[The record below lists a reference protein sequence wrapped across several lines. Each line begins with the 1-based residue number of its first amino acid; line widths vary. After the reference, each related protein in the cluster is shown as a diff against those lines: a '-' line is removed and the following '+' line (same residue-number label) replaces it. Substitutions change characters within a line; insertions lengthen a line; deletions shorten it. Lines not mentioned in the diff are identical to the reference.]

1 VILNIEQEKDFTVSS
16 LWVTREDRAVTR
28 ESRVPASTNPTLRQ
42 RRLGTELR
50 RLREHAGLT
59 SSAAAELLGVKQAQ
73 ISSIESGR
81 YAVSADRVRTFARA
95 YQCGDQKL
103 IDALAE
109 MTGGRTRGWW
119 DEYREH
125 LPVGLIDLAEL
136 EHYATALRVALVIHI
151 PALLQTTDHARALF
165 RGVFPPLRQYEVE
178 HRLTHRMKRQGIL
191 HREEPTPYTATI
203 HEAALRMGYGGRD
216 VAVAQLRHI
225 LDMSELPHVTVRVVP
240 FGKESFH
247 GTGQGVDYV
256 AGAVRQLDTVQ
267 LDTHHGCEFLDGE
280 AQLGKYRAVID
291 HMEAS
296 ALDPEGSR
304 DLIRRIARD
313 L

>member
-1 VILNIEQEKDFTVSS
+1 M
-16 LWVTREDRAVTR
+16 TR
-28 ESRVPASTNPTLRQ
+28 ESRVPPTTDPTLRQ

-50 RLREHAGLT
+50 RLRERAGLT
-59 SSAAAELLGVKQAQ
+59 SSAAATLLGVKQAQ
-73 ISSIESGR
+73 ISGIESGR

-95 YQCGDQKL
+95 YHCADQAL
-103 IDALAE
+103 IDALAN

-165 RGVFPPLRQYEVE
+165 RGGIPPFAQYEVE
-178 HRLTHRMKRQGIL
+178 HRLTHRIKRQGIL
-191 HREEPTPYTATI
+191 HRETPTPYTATI
-203 HEAALRMGYGGRD
+203 HEAALRMGYGGRQ
-216 VAVAQLRHI
+216 VAVAQLQHI
-225 LDMSELPHVTVRVVP
+225 LDMSELPHVTVRIVP
-240 FGKESFH
+240 FGRESFH
-247 GTGQGVDYV
+247 GTGQGIDYV
-256 AGAVRQLDTVQ
+256 VGTVPRLDTVQ

-296 ALDPEGSR
+296 ALDADDSR
-304 DLIRRIARD
+304 DLILRIIRD